1 MPEARRLTEVA
12 VRKILPPEFGRE
24 HYFDSLIPGF
34 CLRVTSKGTKSWCL
48 YFRLHGKQRL
58 LTLGRY
64 PALSL
69 SKGREEARKAYQQ
82 AQGGT
87 DPAETRRAQEVE
99 SLRKRRNT
107 FARLTQEYL
116 DDRKHLKTHSRIV
129 QIFDKYVSVWNPR
142 PIGSITRRDVI
153 ELRDSVKKNHGG
165 SMSNYVL
172 ATVRAF
178 FNWALDKDIIKYS
191 PCYGV
196 KKAVKP
202 RPRDRVLRDSEIRT
216 VWEAAKELDY
226 PFGQAI
232 QMLFATGQRIGEV
245 SAMRWSDID
254 ADQNVWLLT
263 AEQTKA
269 GRRHEV
275 PLNAHALEILNSV
288 PRVHDEYVFHSGRGT
303 YIKGWAKPEK
313 WLYGKTDL
321 NEPWTPHD
329 IRRTVSSVMRE
340 RLSVP
345 IDVIAGVNN
354 HAPTSVTE
362 KHYARRVGLE
372 DKRVALEKWA
382 AFLLHVLEGVTATI
396 VPFEGR
402 ASSR

>member
-1 MPEARRLTEVA
+1 MPEAKRLTEVA
-12 VRKILPPEFGRE
+12 VQKIRPPEFGRE
-24 HYFDSLIPGF
+24 HYFDSLVPGF

-48 YFRLHGKQRL
+48 YYRCHGKQKL

-69 SKGREEARKAYQQ
+69 SMGREEARRAYQQ

-87 DPAETRRAQEVE
+87 DPAETRRAIEVE
-99 SLRKRRNT
+99 SSRKRRNT
-107 FARLTQEYL
+107 FGSLTLAYL
-116 DDRKHLKTHSRIV
+116 DDRKHLKTHSRIA
-129 QIFDKYVSVWNPR
+129 QMLEKYAKDWNPR
-142 PIGSITRRDVI
+142 AITSISRADVI
-153 ELRDSVKKNHGG
+153 ELRDRVKTQHGG
-165 SMSNYVL
+165 PMSNYVL
-172 ATVRAF
+172 ATIRAF

-191 PCYGV
+191 PCHGV

-202 RPRDRVLRDSEIRT
+202 RPRDRVFRDSEIRA
-216 VWEAAKELDY
+216 VWEAAEELNY
-226 PFGQAI
+226 PFGRAI

-254 ADQNVWLLT
+254 TTQNVWFLSG
-263 AEQTKA
+263 EQTKA

-275 PLNAHALEILNSV
+275 PLNSHALNVLNSV
-288 PRVHDEYVFHSGRGT
+288 PRIHDDYVFHGGRGT
-303 YIKGWAKPEK
+303 QIKGWAKPEK
-313 WLYGKTDL
+313 WLYEKT
-321 NEPWTPHD
+321 NFSEPWTPHD

-340 RLSVP
+340 HLGVP

-354 HAPTSVTE
+354 HAPTTVTE

-382 AFLLHVLEGVTATI
+382 EYLSQVLEGGSETI

-402 ASSR
+402 APG

>member
-1 MPEARRLTEVA
+1 MPEVRRLTEVA
-12 VRKILPPEFGRE
+12 VQKIRSPKFGRE
-24 HYFDSLIPGF
+24 HYFDSLVPGF
-34 CLRVTSKGTKSWCL
+34 CLRVTSKSTKSWCL
-48 YFRLHGKQRL
+48 YYRFHGKQKL

-69 SKGREEARKAYQQ
+69 SKGREESRKAYQQ

-87 DPAETRRAQEVE
+87 DPAETRLDQEVE

-254 ADQNVWLLT
+254 MNQNVWLLS

-275 PLNAHALEILNSV
+275 PLNDFALNILDSL

-313 WLYGKTDL
+313 SLYGKTKL

-340 RLSVP
+340 HLGVP

-354 HAPTSVTE
+354 HAPMTVTE
-362 KHYARRVGLE
+362 RHYAQRVGLE
-372 DKRVALEKWA
+372 DKRMALNKWA
-382 AFLLHVLEGVTATI
+382 SHLSQVLKGCDEKI
-396 VPFEGR
+396 VPFKGR
-402 ASSR
+402 VSRQ